1 MKNQYFGDIQDYRKY
16 GLLRQ
21 LTGHGQM
28 RLGVIWMLT
37 PDDTRTDGNK
47 TEYLNQPERYRK
59 ADPELF
65 DALRSCVLEDGQRD
79 VSQAQSF
86 LPNATFFSR
95 LIPDVLETRKR
106 TVRDAQQAVIDTEL
120 VFFDPDNGIE
130 ISSCAKGKRNS
141 SKFVYWDEVYNTFQN
156 GHSVLVYQHFPRV
169 AREEYVQQRLEEFSS
184 RLRDTRV
191 MAFCTPHVGFF
202 LCVQSSH
209 IQEIQAQLPTLAL
222 QWQGELTVSTLQG
235 KQ

>member
-1 MKNQYFGDIQDYRKY
+1 
-16 GLLRQ
+16 
-21 LTGHGQM
+21 M

-47 TEYLNQPERYRK
+47 TEYLNQPEQYRK

-65 DALRSCVLEDGQRD
+65 DALRACVLEDGQRD

-106 TVRDAQQAVIDTEL
+106 TVRDAQEAVIDTEL

-130 ISSCAKGKRNS
+130 IPSCAKGKRNS
-141 SKFVYWDEVYNTFQN
+141 SKFVYWDEVYSTYQN
-156 GHSVLVYQHFPRV
+156 GHSVLVYQHFPRA

-184 RLRDTRV
+184 RLHDATV
-191 MAFCTPHVGFF
+191 MSFCTPHVGFF
-202 LCVQSSH
+202 LAAKPDHMPH
-209 IQEIQAQLPTLAL
+209 IQTRLPRLSQL
-222 QWQGELTVSTLQG
+222 WKDELVRVG
-235 KQ
+235 